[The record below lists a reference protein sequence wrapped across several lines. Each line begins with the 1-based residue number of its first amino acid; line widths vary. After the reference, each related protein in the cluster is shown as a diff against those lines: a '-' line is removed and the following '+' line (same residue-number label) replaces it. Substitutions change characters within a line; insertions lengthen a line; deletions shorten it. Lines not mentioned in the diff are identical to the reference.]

1 VTLAAGAGVV
11 SADTNPTLSND
22 LNANSND
29 INNANW
35 VNAVTVNA
43 TAFNGALTGT
53 VDGVNVGEIGRQI
66 NGADYG
72 TFPVNAETA
81 LELLFFATT
90 FSYGTITS
98 PSALASDYGT
108 IA

>member
-1 VTLAAGAGVV
+1 MTLAAGAGVV

-35 VNAVTVNA
+35 VNAITVNA

-53 VDGVNVGEIGRQI
+53 VDGVDVGELGRQI
-66 NGADYG
+66 LGVDYG
-72 TFPVNAETA
+72 TLPVNAETA

-90 FSYGTITS
+90 FSYGTFTS
-98 PSALASDYGT
+98 PSALNSDYGT
-108 IA
+108 IT